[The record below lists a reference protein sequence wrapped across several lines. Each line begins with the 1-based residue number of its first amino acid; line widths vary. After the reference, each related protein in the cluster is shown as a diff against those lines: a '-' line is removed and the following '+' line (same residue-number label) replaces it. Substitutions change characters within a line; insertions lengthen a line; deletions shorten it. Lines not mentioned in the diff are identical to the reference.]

1 MPAFPCDDMDDRG
14 TWGKEDWDDYDD
26 DLDGELDA
34 LIDDA
39 MDERD
44 D

>member
-1 MPAFPCDDMDDRG
+1 MPAFPYDDMDDRDA
-14 TWGKEDWDDYDD
+14 WGEEDWDDYDD

-39 MDERD
+39 MGERD